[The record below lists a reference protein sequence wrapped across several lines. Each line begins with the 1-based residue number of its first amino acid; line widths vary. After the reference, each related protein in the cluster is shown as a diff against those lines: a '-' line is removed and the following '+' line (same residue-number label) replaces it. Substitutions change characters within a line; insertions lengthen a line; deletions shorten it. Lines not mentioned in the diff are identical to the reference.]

1 MKYIIMADGKGTRWG
16 DYKETPKH
24 FIALQ
29 GEPLIKRTVRLL
41 RDMTNEEIIIT
52 SHNPNY
58 EFEGVRR
65 HEPKNNTLE
74 IDRFTTE
81 LISNECCFLY
91 GDTYY
96 TKGCLEQIVAYD
108 TKTIC
113 FWGTDKSII
122 GIKVRDGDLF
132 KYHIN
137 KVRNMYLEGRID
149 NCIGWQVYQSY
160 VGIPIGNQIK
170 IGTNFNLVTKDNF
183 DINTPEDYMKLE
195 SMIKN
200 ETWAA

>member
-1 MKYIIMADGKGTRWG
+1 M
-16 DYKETPKH
+16 
-24 FIALQ
+24 
-29 GEPLIKRTVRLL
+29 
-41 RDMTNEEIIIT
+41 
-52 SHNPNY
+52 
-58 EFEGVRR
+58 
-65 HEPKNNTLE
+65 
-74 IDRFTTE
+74 
-81 LISNECCFLY
+81 Y

-200 ETWAA
+200 ESSSI